1 MTLDAWRTA
10 PLIVLL
16 LAGCATQPAD
26 EAAKAA
32 AKGDKD
38 TASQLYGGEPSVV
51 HATEFPVESAADGI
65 RRGDEAWRAGK
76 LDLAIYLYVQS
87 LAFDASHA
95 DPFLRIGA
103 VHEQL
108 GNRALAEKAYEL
120 ALERD
125 PKSAG
130 GCERLGLLY
139 LQDGRDDDAANL
151 LARALAIEPN
161 RWRSYNGLGVLADR
175 RNDFT
180 AAIGYYDQA
189 LAIDPKAA
197 SAMNN
202 RGYSRFLAGDLPGA
216 EADLKAA
223 IRLGATG
230 GVWTNLGKVQAKQGR
245 YPDALESLLKEMD
258 LAHAYNLL
266 GESAMESGD
275 YSRAKRYFES
285 AISEAP
291 RYYEAA
297 HRNLGLANERLL
309 AAPTTATTK
318 VVVAD
323 TPVIADGS
331 VVGLVERNDRV
342 EVLRTQQGSALVRFR
357 NRSGTQHLG
366 WVPVTSLADL
376 P

>member
-1 MTLDAWRTA
+1 MA
-10 PLIVLL
+10 LL
-16 LAGCATQPAD
+16 LVGCATQPTD
-26 EAAKAA
+26 EAATAA

-38 TASQLYGGEPSVV
+38 TASQLYAGEPSVV

-76 LDLAIYLYVQS
+76 LDLAVYLYVQA
-87 LAFDASHA
+87 LAFDATRA
-95 DPFLRIGA
+95 EPFLRIGA

-139 LQDGRDDDAANL
+139 LQDNRNEDSERL
-151 LARALAIEPN
+151 LQRAIALESN

-175 RNDFT
+175 RNEFAT
-180 AAIGYYDQA
+180 AIGFYDQA

-297 HRNLGLANERLL
+297 HRNLSLANERLL
-309 AAPTTATTK
+309 AAPTTSATK
-318 VVVAD
+318 VAVAD

-331 VVGLVERNDRV
+331 VIGLVERNDRV

-357 NRSGTQHLG
+357 NRSGAQHLG
-366 WVPVTSLADL
+366 WVPVTSLAD
-376 P
+376 PP

>member
-1 MTLDAWRTA
+1 MILDAWRTA

-26 EAAKAA
+26 QAAQAA

-87 LAFDASHA
+87 LAFDATQA

-125 PKSAG
+125 PTSAG

-139 LQDGRDDDAANL
+139 LQDGRDDEAAKL

-175 RNDFT
+175 RNDFQ

-189 LAIDPKAA
+189 LAIDPKSAN
-197 SAMNN
+197 AMNN
-202 RGYSRFLAGDLPGA
+202 RGYSRFLAGDLSGA

-245 YPDALESLLKEMD
+245 YPDALESLLKEMN
-258 LAHAYNLL
+258 LPQAYNLL

-309 AAPTTATTK
+309 AAPASSATK
-318 VVVAD
+318 VVLSD

-331 VVGLVERNDRV
+331 VIGLIERNDRV

-366 WVPVTSLADL
+366 WVPVTSLAD
-376 P
+376 PP

>member
-1 MTLDAWRTA
+1 VTLDAWRTA

-16 LAGCATQPAD
+16 LAGCATQPDD
-26 EAAKAA
+26 EAARAA

-87 LAFDASHA
+87 LAFDATQA

-108 GNRALAEKAYEL
+108 GNRSLAEKAYEL

-139 LQDGRDDDAANL
+139 LQDGRNEDAGKL
-151 LARALAIEPN
+151 LARALALEPD

-175 RNDFT
+175 RNEFK

-216 EADLKAA
+216 EADFKAA

-285 AISEAP
+285 AIGEAP

-309 AAPTTATTK
+309 AAPASSATK
-318 VVVAD
+318 VVLAD

-331 VVGLVERNDRV
+331 VIGLIERNDRV

-366 WVPVTSLADL
+366 WVPVTSLAD
-376 P
+376 PP

>member
-1 MTLDAWRTA
+1 VTHAAWRIA
-10 PLIVLL
+10 PLIALL

-26 EAAKAA
+26 EAATAA

-87 LAFDASHA
+87 LAFDATQA

-139 LQDGRDDDAANL
+139 LQDGRNEDSEGLLQRAIALDA
-151 LARALAIEPN
+151 N

-175 RNDFT
+175 RNDFP
-180 AAIGYYDQA
+180 AAIGYYDRA

-202 RGYSRFLAGDLPGA
+202 RGYSRFLAGDLAGA

-309 AAPTTATTK
+309 AAPTTSATK
-318 VVVAD
+318 VAVAD
-323 TPVIADGS
+323 TPVIADGA
-331 VVGLVERNDRV
+331 VIGLVERNDRV

-357 NRSGTQHLG
+357 NRSGAQHLG
-366 WVPVTSLADL
+366 WVPVTSLAD
-376 P
+376 PP